1 MNRLAFTDIRFATVL
16 FNLSCA
22 LFLIVIF
29 VTRVNSQN
37 LPEFRVDSSRSTNTL
52 AFKVDPKKL
61 KQIHVTRGAK
71 FTVKIDSIHLNE
83 NSYPVEFIRIRG
95 ASSSQLDRKSFNIHL
110 LKKAHFFEYDQYK
123 VDKLYAIS
131 MNMDRNYIRNVLSY
145 IILSNQGISISPYT
159 YVNLLANQQSE
170 GIYLAVYPPAD
181 YALKE
186 LKASVVIRR
195 GYNSSVEKIYDK
207 NSTPEQ
213 LKAITQHYESI
224 YKKILPAYTGEELYQ
239 QLNSLINLDH
249 YFTWMAFNHLFQNG
263 DYADEVYFT
272 WDKTR
277 QQFDFI
283 PWDFD
288 DLLQLKPH
296 DAHPGMVNKPFIF
309 STEDKLDAIIAQD
322 SFLYRKYLETYYQF
336 LDKFSVD
343 DLRQALETCF
353 VRVQPYFD
361 KPEVIAQSKYDQYGQ
376 TDRANLEKD
385 LTNIYRSISARMNQ
399 IRTDLNAALK

>member
-1 MNRLAFTDIRFATVL
+1 MCKGNPIHPFRLKLFTISVFI
-16 FNLSCA
+16 
-22 LFLIVIF
+22 FLTG
-29 VTRVNSQN
+29 TRAYSQN
-37 LPEFRVDSSRSTNTL
+37 LLNFTESSTQSLNTL
-52 AFKVDPKKL
+52 SFNLDPKKL
-61 KQIHVTRGAK
+61 KQVHVTRGAK
-71 FTVKIDSIHLNE
+71 FPIKIDSLHLNAT
-83 NSYPVEFIRIRG
+83 SYPVEFIRIRG
-95 ASSSQLDRKSFNIHL
+95 TSSSQLDRKSFNIHL
-110 LKKAHFFEYDQYK
+110 LKKARFFEYDQYK

-145 IILSNQGISISPYT
+145 IILSGQGILISPYT

-195 GYNSSVEKIYDK
+195 GYNSSAEKIYDK
-207 NSTPEQ
+207 NSTSEEV
-213 LKAITQHYESI
+213 KAITQQYQSI

-239 QLNSLINLDH
+239 QLSSLIQLDH

-263 DYADEVYFT
+263 DYADEVYFV
-272 WDKTR
+272 WDETQK
-277 QQFDFI
+277 QFDII

-296 DAHPGMVNKPFIF
+296 DAHPGIVNKPFIF
-309 STEDKLDAIIAQD
+309 STEDKLDATIAED
-322 SFLYRKYLETYYQF
+322 PFLYRKYLETYRQL